1 MAFKTSIDSNVCSG
15 NKKCAIECPEVYEII
30 EGYGEVKKGM
40 EIVPDNLLAKSA
52 PPSPPAPRMPSNS
65 KRPNP

>member
-1 MAFKTSIDSNVCSG
+1 MKTRIDSNLCSG

-40 EIVPDNLLAKSA
+40 ETVPDTSMKAKLSSGIA
-52 PPSPPAPRMPSNS
+52 CQSWAGS
-65 KRPNP
+65 